1 MSGRSE
7 RVQHDLQN
15 LMTYRAYLPI
25 VLALALLGAT
35 RPQAPATPTSPA
47 PAAPN
52 PELAAAAASRPRL
65 VVFISVD
72 QMRADYLDRFRP
84 LFTAGLKRLVEQGAV
99 FTNAFYRHACT
110 ETGPGHSVLMSGRS
124 PRSSGIVGNMWYDRT
139 LRQRVNVVDDPAVR
153 LVGSNR
159 GRAASPAYFN
169 AFTVGDVLKAV
180 SPGSKVVGVSFKDRA
195 AILPAGRRADA
206 AYWYQAIDG
215 RFVTSSWY
223 ADRAPG
229 WLDAWNERRVAD
241 RYAGHVWDRLLP
253 DPASYLRYA
262 GEDAV
267 QGEFDNKDIVFPHA
281 MRGAPPSSEYY
292 DNLRR
297 TPFADEMLLDFALA
311 AMKGHDL
318 GSDDATDVLTVSF
331 SATDVIGHTYGP
343 DSQEEMDNLL
353 RLDRTLGRLF
363 DAAEKRAGAGRVLF
377 VLSADHGS
385 MPLVELLKARGV
397 DARRADAAELAHP
410 VEVALA
416 ARFPGK
422 TGLIAD
428 ADPMEYVLDQDAITR
443 QGLKREDVEQT
454 IRQALLSTG
463 LVEAVYTRAELMGPR
478 PADDPFFDRHQ
489 RAFYASRSGDLV
501 ARLRR
506 YVYLGGFVG
515 GTGHGTPHD
524 YDRHVPIVF
533 MGPGIHPGRR
543 DVDTGPEDIAW
554 ALGRLLGLDY
564 PQQDS
569 VTDLVPLLR

>member
-1 MSGRSE
+1 
-7 RVQHDLQN
+7 
-15 LMTYRAYLPI
+15 MTSRTYAPI
-25 VLALALLGAT
+25 ALALALLGAT
-35 RPQAPATPTSPA
+35 RPQAPAPTPA
-47 PAAPN
+47 PAAPASD
-52 PELAAAAASRPRL
+52 PELVAAAASRPRL
-65 VVFISVD
+65 VVFIAVD

-84 LFTAGLKRLVEQGAV
+84 LFSAGLKRLVEQGAV

-169 AFTVGDVLKAV
+169 AFTVGDLLKAV

-215 RFVTSSWY
+215 RFVTSTWY
-223 ADRAPG
+223 ADQPPG
-229 WLDAWNERRVAD
+229 WLDRWNERKVAD
-241 RYAGHVWDRLLP
+241 GYAGHVWDRLLA
-253 DPASYLRYA
+253 DPAAYLRYA
-262 GEDAV
+262 GADAV
-267 QGEFDNKDIVFPHA
+267 DGEFDSHDNVFPHA
-281 MRGAPPSSEYY
+281 MRGAPPSVEYY

-318 GSDDATDVLTVSF
+318 GSDDLTDVLTVSF

-353 RLDRTLGRLF
+353 RLDRTLGRLI

-377 VLSADHGS
+377 VLSADHGA
-385 MPLVELLKARGV
+385 MPLVEVLKSRGV
-397 DARRADAAELAHP
+397 DARRADAAELSRP
-410 VEVALA
+410 VEEALA

-428 ADPMEYVLDQDAITR
+428 ADPMEYVLDQERISS

-478 PADDPFFDRHQ
+478 RADDPFFDRHQ

-501 ARLRR
+501 ARIRK
-506 YVYLGGFVG
+506 YVYLGGYVG

-533 MGPGIHPGRR
+533 MGPRIRPGRR
-543 DVDTGPEDIAW
+543 DVETGPEDIAW